1 MLHSRCLPPPPCGSH
16 RPSQSPRQQS
26 IVGKAKALM
35 ASLQEEAKQR
45 ALATAA
51 EKEQDPIYGFIAN
64 VGAAN
69 KQVGP

>member
-1 MLHSRCLPPPPCGSH
+1 
-16 RPSQSPRQQS
+16 
-26 IVGKAKALM
+26 M

-69 KQVGP
+69 KQVGT